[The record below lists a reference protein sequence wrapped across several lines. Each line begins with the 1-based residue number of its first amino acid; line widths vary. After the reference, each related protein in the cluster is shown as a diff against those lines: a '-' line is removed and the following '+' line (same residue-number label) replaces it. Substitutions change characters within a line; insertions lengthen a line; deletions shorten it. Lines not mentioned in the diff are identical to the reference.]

1 MNFDTIYNDI
11 VTNVLPK
18 VQEWLTIT
26 KDYVFDFL
34 DRYITYLIIIDS
46 LTIVFTLTTF
56 SIITYI
62 YMGIW
67 KAIGQGFKNSYDTQW
82 DRAMYKAIITI
93 VYLIL
98 FLIHMH
104 ILCISVTDLVKTLTI
119 PELRIYEEYQL
130 LSK

>member
-18 VQEWLTIT
+18 VQEGLTIT

-56 SIITYI
+56 TIITYI
-62 YMGIW
+62 YMGTW
-67 KAIGQGFKNSYDTQW
+67 KAIGKGFRDSYDIQW
-82 DRAMYKAIITI
+82 DRAMYKAITTI

-98 FLIHMH
+98 LLIHIS
-104 ILCISVTDLVKTLTI
+104 ILCISTTDLVKTLTI

-130 LSK
+130 ISK